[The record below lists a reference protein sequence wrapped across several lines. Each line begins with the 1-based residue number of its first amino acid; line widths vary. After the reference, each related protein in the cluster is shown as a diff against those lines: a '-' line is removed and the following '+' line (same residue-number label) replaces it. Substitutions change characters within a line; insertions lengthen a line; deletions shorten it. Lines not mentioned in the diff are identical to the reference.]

1 MMRAAKGFVSQLRI
15 ALIRLPLNLR
25 SNRWYVVLGKR
36 LYVHSP
42 RESRTFGTLATQS
55 SLASGSQRHGVYRRI
70 AISRLRKVDTAW
82 SNDAILVPNLG
93 RFGNAVREVV
103 SALSVAR
110 SIGVGHVYLAGDNV
124 FAAGSE
130 VPSRGIQVLET
141 GPTLWIDQ
149 EPPTRPPFSRLIR
162 WSRHHY
168 RLSDN
173 RDEEWGFLRDALGLE
188 ESHGDPDSVTIH
200 LRGGDVFGSR
210 DVRNYGQPPLS
221 FYEKVLEHCNPP
233 SVHIVYQDDR
243 NPVLEPLEELCKR
256 LGITST
262 RQSGALKDD
271 IETLLAAH
279 TLIAGRGTF
288 LPAVAG
294 LSKILRRVY
303 FFEDKFLIQPPRS
316 GLDIYRVSDREGE
329 FVETVLRGNW
339 ENRPDQ
345 RELMLSYPASHLT
358 LERLSET

>member
-1 MMRAAKGFVSQLRI
+1 MRAVKGFLTHLRI

-42 RESRTFGTLATQS
+42 GESRTFGTLATQS
-55 SLASGSQRHGVYRRI
+55 SVASGSQRHGVYRPI
-70 AISRLRKVDTAW
+70 AFSRFRKEDTAW

-93 RFGNAVREVV
+93 RFGNVAREVV

-130 VPSRGIQVLET
+130 IPSPGIHVRET

-149 EPPTRPPFSRLIR
+149 EPPTRPPFARLVR
-162 WSRHHY
+162 WSRHRY

-173 RDEEWGFLRDALGLE
+173 RDVEWEFLRDALGLE
-188 ESHGDPDSVTIH
+188 EPKGDHDSVTIH

-210 DVRNYGQPPLS
+210 DARNYGQPPLS
-221 FYEKVLEHCNPP
+221 FYEKVLEHCKPA

-243 NPVLEPLEELCKR
+243 NPVLEPLEELCNQR
-256 LGITST
+256 GIACT
-262 RQSGALKDD
+262 RQTGTLKDD
-271 IETLLAAH
+271 IETLLATQ

-294 LSKILRRVY
+294 LSKILQSVY
-303 FFEDKFLIQPPRS
+303 FFEDKFVIRPPRS
-316 GLDIYRVSDREGE
+316 GLDLYRVSDREGE
-329 FVETVLRGNW
+329 YSERVLRGNW

-358 LERLSET
+358 LERLTET